1 MNLSRILR
9 SVGMTCLVLTLM
21 VGPFLRGLFFW
32 SELLGAL
39 TVVAVGFSLWLLG
52 RRLGGLTSGLPGGL
66 VGTALLA
73 LLGFYLLQFAWAVF
87 PRGNLDAVLRVT
99 VGWFA
104 FVMMRAESG
113 PLLRKWLAWSFVLSA
128 GAVGLLGFAEITG
141 YTALN
146 PELTRSLALMNLSTR
161 MFTVFQYPNTAAT
174 YLFAALLV
182 SVGLGVGGGLAR
194 TKSERFQRASV
205 QVAAGGLIS
214 LLMMAFFF
222 TISRGAIVVLPIGLF
237 LLFLG
242 LTGRQK
248 WSALLL
254 LMAGVLP
261 ALVALRG
268 IGANAAIHNYVS
280 AFRWIGAA
288 TAGGLASALVLVFF
302 ERLKQRLQMGLV
314 AGALVLGVV
323 GILVVRPSG
332 NLLPAQAARLMDF
345 NPRTQNVVLR
355 LIYDQEAA
363 RIVADHPLGSG
374 GWGWDRS
381 YRQYQAFNWIAR
393 ETHNHYA
400 QVAVEAGVLG
410 LGALLVALGG
420 ALWTA
425 WRGRGDSALG
435 WTMASGAALIAVHS
449 TIDFNLSYGLIW
461 LLLWVLFGASM
472 RPALPTRFERWLPW
486 SGLVVGIGVAALA
499 GTLWVGARYT
509 AEADRLEDA
518 ARHGDAVAAARTA
531 IRYDR
536 WDTVPLMIIG
546 DQPALAKVI
555 QLDPRNARAHFDLAI
570 QLERAKDQDG
580 ALREARQAMTLQ
592 PMLSLYTNK
601 VASLT
606 GTFMNDAVRNGDQP
620 EARKRAQEIL
630 TLAAQVQARKIR
642 GDQFQHYWGAPALA
656 LDSESILRLGQALY
670 LTGDMVGAEARLTEA
685 SKVGLL
691 GSEGEVWLYVMYE
704 KAGNKAKVAV
714 LEGRPWIRFRQG
726 NPVYKNLKAW

>member
-9 SVGMTCLVLTLM
+9 SIGMTCLVLTLM

-52 RRLGGLTSGLPGGL
+52 RRLGGLTSGVPGGL

-87 PRGNLDAVLRVT
+87 PRGNLDSVLRVT

-113 PLLRKWLAWSFVLSA
+113 PLLRKWLACSFVLSA
-128 GAVGLLGFAEITG
+128 GAVGLLGFAEMTG

-146 PELTRSLALMNLSTR
+146 PELTHSLALLNLSDR
-161 MFTVFQYPNTAAT
+161 MFTVLQYPNTAAT

-182 SVGLGVGGGLAR
+182 AVGLGVGGGLA
-194 TKSERFQRASV
+194 V
-205 QVAAGGLIS
+205 QVASSGLIS
-214 LLMMAFFF
+214 LLMLAFFF
-222 TISRGAIVVLPIGLF
+222 TISRGAIVVLPIGLC

-242 LTGRQK
+242 LAGRRR
-248 WSALLL
+248 WTALLL
-254 LMAGVLP
+254 LIAGVLP
-261 ALVALRG
+261 AFMALRG

-288 TAGGLASALVLVFF
+288 TVGGLVGGLVLVFF
-302 ERLKQRLQMGLV
+302 QRLNLRLQMVLV
-314 AGALVLGVV
+314 AAALVLGVV
-323 GILVVRPSG
+323 GILVVRPSAH
-332 NLLPAQAARLMDF
+332 LLPAQATRLMDF
-345 NPRTQNVVLR
+345 NLRTQNVVLR
-355 LIYDQEAA
+355 LIYDQEAI
-363 RIVADHPLGSG
+363 RIVADHPLGTG

-393 ETHNHYA
+393 ETHDHYA

-449 TIDFNLSYGLIW
+449 AIDFNLSYGVIW

-486 SGLVVGIGVAALA
+486 SGLVVGLVVAALS

-509 AEADRLEDA
+509 AAADRLEAA
-518 ARHGDAVAAARTA
+518 ARHGDAVVAARTA
-531 IRYDR
+531 VWYDR
-536 WDTVPLMIIG
+536 WDTAALMIIG

-555 QLDPRNARAHFDLAI
+555 RLDPHNARAHFDLAI
-570 QLERAKDQDG
+570 LFERAKDRDG

-606 GTFMNDAVRNGDQP
+606 GTFLNDAVRNGDLR

-630 TLAAQVQARKIR
+630 ALAAQVQARKIR
-642 GDQFQHYWGAPALA
+642 GDEFQHYWGAPALA

-691 GSEGEVWLYVMYE
+691 GSEGQVWLYVMYE
-704 KAGNKAKVAV
+704 KAGNKAKLAE
-714 LEGRPWIRFRQG
+714 LAGRPWIRFRQG
-726 NPVYKNLKAW
+726 NPVYKNLIAW